1 MELKFGKHNPEA
13 EYRQRPGAY
22 AVILDGQ
29 GKFAAVKG
37 QDKIF
42 LPGGGVDPGESL
54 EETLAREVR
63 EECAC
68 EVVIG
73 RYLGSAVQYFVSSSG
88 EHWEFQCSYFEAQ
101 FGAALDS
108 QPEHELCWLDV
119 ADAHKLLAHEV
130 HGWAISAAASDGSG
144 LFTIRDSAAE
154 AAAS

>member
-13 EYRQRPGAY
+13 EYRQRLGAY
-22 AVILDGQ
+22 AVILDER

-54 EETLAREVR
+54 EETLAREVS
-63 EECAC
+63 EECAR

-73 RYLGSAVQYFVSSSG
+73 RYLGSGTQYFTSNSG

-101 FGAALDS
+101 FGAALDNE
-108 QPEHELCWLDV
+108 PEHELCWLDV
-119 ADAHKLLAHEV
+119 ADAHKMLAHEV
-130 HGWAISAAASDGSG
+130 HGWAINTAASGDGV
-144 LFTIRDSAAE
+144 
-154 AAAS
+154 

>member
-1 MELKFGKHNPEA
+1 MELKFGTHNPDA

-22 AVILDGQ
+22 AVIFDGQ

-37 QDKIF
+37 LDKIF

-63 EECAC
+63 EECAR

-73 RYLGSAVQYFVSSSG
+73 RYLGHGIQYFTSKTG

-101 FGAALDS
+101 FGAPLDNE
-108 QPEHELCWLDV
+108 PEHELCWLDI
-119 ADAHKLLAHEV
+119 ADAHKMLAHEV
-130 HGWAISAAASDGSG
+130 HGWAVTQMADQHRG
-144 LFTIRDSAAE
+144 R
-154 AAAS
+154 

>member
-1 MELKFGKHNPEA
+1 MEIKFGKHAEGV
-13 EYRQRPGAY
+13 EYRCRPGAY

-37 QDKIF
+37 EGKIF

-63 EECAC
+63 EECAR

-73 RYLGSAVQYFVSSSG
+73 RYLGSAIQYFVSKTG

-101 FGAALDS
+101 FGAS
-108 QPEHELCWLDV
+108 IESEPEHELCWLDV
-119 ADAHKLLAHEV
+119 TEAHDLLAHEV
-130 HGWAISAAASDGSG
+130 HGWAIRKATGQGENIS
-144 LFTIRDSAAE
+144 
-154 AAAS
+154 

>member
-1 MELKFGKHNPEA
+1 VEVKFGKHNPEA

-54 EETLAREVR
+54 EETLTREVR

-73 RYLGSAVQYFVSSSG
+73 RYLGGAIQYFVSNSG
-88 EHWEFQCSYFEAQ
+88 EHW
-101 FGAALDS
+101 
-108 QPEHELCWLDV
+108 
-119 ADAHKLLAHEV
+119 
-130 HGWAISAAASDGSG
+130 
-144 LFTIRDSAAE
+144 
-154 AAAS
+154 